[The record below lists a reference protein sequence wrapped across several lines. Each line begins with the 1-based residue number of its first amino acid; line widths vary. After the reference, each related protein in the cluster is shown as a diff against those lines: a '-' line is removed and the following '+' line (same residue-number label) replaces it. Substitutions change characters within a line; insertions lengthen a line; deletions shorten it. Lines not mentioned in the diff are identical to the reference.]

1 MNWEEELLD
10 LYEKNSEE
18 AGIIRYREYR
28 KKNGTEKK
36 PYVLLPLFHTT
47 MAAQIEVVID
57 EDGNFLGA
65 SKVANEDKMTM
76 IPSTEESESR
86 TNSPAPYPLCDFLKY
101 LAGDY
106 KNYIQGKKDR
116 AEEAYRLYIQ
126 ALERWKYSE
135 YSHKKVDAIY
145 NYLFK
150 QELVKDLIKVGV
162 VTITENGF
170 LDEAAKIQGKKYD
183 KYFVRFII
191 REGMTEQI
199 TEEACWKDP
208 LLQECFI
215 AYYRSCQKEAE
226 LDYVTGRQE
235 APFYLHSK
243 KIRNEEDGAKL
254 ISSNDDKNYTF
265 RGRFLNKEQAIVIG
279 GETSQKIHN
288 ALKWIIRKQGHNYDT
303 LTMVTWESNM
313 LQMPVWDADTDTIV
327 EEAQQVQQDI
337 SGQGEDSEI
346 FDFDFTMDESLFSED
361 YVNERKEEK
370 EPAEVSDGNLNTA
383 KQFYRALNG
392 YRKHIDHTSRMVL
405 MAFDAATTGR
415 LALAEY
421 KALETGRYLKNIEKW
436 HSQCAWLHTKYKNG
450 GRQYYLGIPGIK
462 EIADILYGSDSK
474 GILTIHDK
482 NGKRLYAETGKRLMP
497 CIWDGRSI
505 PYDLVRIAVN
515 KASAPQSYK
524 ERYNWEKVLA
534 LACSFVKKHRF
545 ETEKEEWEVALDE
558 NCRDKNYLY
567 GRLLAVADRIEYRT
581 FDTEKDSGRVT
592 NAKRYMSAFAQ
603 RPFSTWKVI
612 EENLQ
617 PYLGKLKLTERK
629 YYENLIDQIC
639 QLFEVE
645 GFRENT
651 KLDGLYLLGFHSQS
665 FQLKNYKKEKT
676 DGGNKDE

>member
-1 MNWEEELLD
+1 MNWEEELLE
-10 LYEKNSEE
+10 LYEKNSRE
-18 AGIIRYREYR
+18 AGIVRYKEYQ
-28 KKNGTEKK
+28 KKNGTEKV
-36 PYVLLPLFHTT
+36 PYVLLPPFHTT
-47 MAAQIEVVID
+47 VTAQIEVVID

-65 SKVANEDKMTM
+65 SRVANEDKMTM
-76 IPSTEESESR
+76 IPVTEKSGSR
-86 TNSPAPYPLCDFLKY
+86 TAGKEPHPLCDNLKY

-106 KNYIQGKKDR
+106 SKYVKDEKEN
-116 AEEAYRLYIQ
+116 A
-126 ALERWKYSE
+126 SE
-135 YSHKKVDAIY
+135 YYDLYMQGLEQWRLSEYNHKKVDAVCYFLKKQRLI
-145 NYLFK
+145 
-150 QELVKDLIKVGV
+150 QELIQVKVLEVDEHGY
-162 VTITENGF
+162 
-170 LDEAAKIQGKKYD
+170 LDETARIQNIPQSKA
-183 KYFVRFII
+183 FVRFIV
-191 REGMTEQI
+191 RQKMSERI
-199 TEEACWKDP
+199 TEEACWKDQS
-208 LLQECFI
+208 LQECFL
-215 AYYRSCQKEAE
+215 AYYRSCQKESE
-226 LDYVTGRQE
+226 LDYVTGHWE
-235 APFYLHSK
+235 APTYLHSK
-243 KIRNEEDGAKL
+243 KIRNEGDGAKL
-254 ISSNDDKNYTF
+254 ISSNDEANYTF
-265 RGRFLNKEQAIVIG
+265 RGRFLNKEQAFVIG
-279 GETSQKIHN
+279 SETSQKIHN
-288 ALKWIIRKQGHNYDT
+288 ALKWIIRKQGHHYDT

-313 LQMPVWDADTDTIV
+313 LQMPVWDTDTDTIM
-327 EEAQQVQQDI
+327 EEAQQDI
-337 SGQGEDSEI
+337 SGQGADSGMI
-346 FDFDFTMDESLFSED
+346 DSDFTIDEDLFSED
-361 YVNERKEEK
+361 YIKKSEEERESEK
-370 EPAEVSDGNLNTA
+370 ISDGNLITA

-450 GRQYYLGIPGIK
+450 GRRYYLGIPGIK

-474 GILTIHDK
+474 GILTINDK

-505 PYDLVRIAVN
+505 PYDLVRTAVN

-545 ETEKEEWEVALDE
+545 ETDKEEWEVALDE

-665 FQLKNYKKEKT
+665 FQLKNYKKEET

>member
-1 MNWEEELLD
+1 
-10 LYEKNSEE
+10 
-18 AGIIRYREYR
+18 
-28 KKNGTEKK
+28 
-36 PYVLLPLFHTT
+36 
-47 MAAQIEVVID
+47 
-57 EDGNFLGA
+57 
-65 SKVANEDKMTM
+65 M
-76 IPSTEESESR
+76 IGS
-86 TNSPAPYPLCDFLKY
+86 
-101 LAGDY
+101 
-106 KNYIQGKKDR
+106 
-116 AEEAYRLYIQ
+116 
-126 ALERWKYSE
+126 
-135 YSHKKVDAIY
+135 
-145 NYLFK
+145 
-150 QELVKDLIKVGV
+150 
-162 VTITENGF
+162 
-170 LDEAAKIQGKKYD
+170 
-183 KYFVRFII
+183 
-191 REGMTEQI
+191 
-199 TEEACWKDP
+199 
-208 LLQECFI
+208 
-215 AYYRSCQKEAE
+215 
-226 LDYVTGRQE
+226 
-235 APFYLHSK
+235 
-243 KIRNEEDGAKL
+243 
-254 ISSNDDKNYTF
+254 
-265 RGRFLNKEQAIVIG
+265 
-279 GETSQKIHN
+279 ETSQKIHN
-288 ALKWIIRKQGHNYDT
+288 ALKWIIRKQGHHYDT

-313 LQMPVWDADTDTIV
+313 LQMPVWDADTDTIM
-327 EEAQQVQQDI
+327 EEAQQDI
-337 SGQGEDSEI
+337 AGQGADSGML
-346 FDFDFTMDESLFSED
+346 DSDFTIDEDLFSED
-361 YVNERKEEK
+361 YIKKSEEERESEK
-370 EPAEVSDGNLNTA
+370 ISDGNLITA
-383 KQFYRALNG
+383 KQFYQALNG

-450 GRQYYLGIPGIK
+450 GRQCYLGIPGIK

-474 GILTIHDK
+474 GILTINDK

-505 PYDLVRIAVN
+505 PYDLVRTAVN

-545 ETEKEEWEVALDE
+545 ETDKEEWEVALDE

-665 FQLKNYKKEKT
+665 FQLKNYKKEET